1 MTSWWTDRGRPDRS
15 GRLLRLIFPG
25 RVAERPRARFLPL
38 ATPESPPAANVSPH
52 ERLLDPEVVPAD
64 QPPPRPRNLDL
75 RDALVPEQ
83 GSVSLEG
90 LVLDQESRPASWPK
104 TSWADNG
111 AQPLPPRL
119 PRERAPASAEPSQ
132 PPLVLRL
139 ASLLQPPLQ
148 NLLARQ
154 GPVEWPRELFP
165 YQRAGIRALVERDAV
180 LLADDMG
187 LGKTVQ
193 AIAAL
198 RILFHTGRIDSA
210 LLVVPAGLVGHWQRA
225 LREWGPELRVS
236 TVRGRADQR
245 AWQWRAPVHVH
256 LTSYEM
262 LREDF
267 GESLQSPP
275 RRRVW
280 GVVVLDEA
288 QKIKNREAEITRVCK
303 RIPRRRAWALT
314 GTPLENSVDDL
325 ASVCEFLTPWEEGVE
340 LRRLTPGADLLAL
353 HSSMQVRR
361 KKAEVLPDLPPKTVT
376 EIALDLAPA
385 QRESYLRAER
395 EGVLW
400 LKELG
405 RDVRIAHVLEL
416 ITRLKQICNFCP
428 STGESA
434 KLADVE
440 SRLETLVE
448 EGHRALVFSQFVEPP
463 YGVRAIARRLH
474 RFAPLIY
481 AGDQSAGERDRVIAT
496 FKSRREH
503 KALVLSLR
511 AGGQGLNLQEA
522 SYVFHFDRWWNPA
535 VERQAED
542 RTHRL
547 GQTVPVTVYKYVCEG
562 TIEERIDEVLRGKQA
577 LFDEL
582 VDDVSIDL
590 GRYLTSEELFGLFGL
605 EPPPGARV
613 EAQGLPP
620 AFSGLS
626 GEDFERYVGD
636 LLRAL
641 GWLVETTPRT
651 RDGGVDL
658 KARKADQVGVETILY
673 VQCKKH
679 RWPVGV
685 EVVRELNGVLDTG
698 VRGAVACPG
707 GFTREATDFAKER
720 GILLWDGRHLAAL
733 EREARAIADLDS
745 DRGSGAGRLPGERS

>member
-1 MTSWWTDRGRPDRS
+1 MASWWTYRRPPDRAS
-15 GRLLRLIFPG
+15 GLSRLIPLA
-25 RVAERPRARFLPL
+25 RSAEHPRARLLPL
-38 ATPESPPAANVSPH
+38 VTPEPA
-52 ERLLDPEVVPAD
+52 PAL
-64 QPPPRPRNLDL
+64 NLDL
-75 RDALVPEQ
+75 EDALAPER
-83 GSVSLEG
+83 GSVSLQG
-90 LVLDQESRPASWPK
+90 TALDREPRPASRAAK
-104 TSWADNG
+104 RAR
-111 AQPLPPRL
+111 PLARL

-148 NLLARQ
+148 SLLARQ

-165 YQRAGIRALVERDAV
+165 YQRAGIRALVEKDAL

-198 RILFHTGRIDSA
+198 RILLHTGRIESA
-210 LLVVPAGLVGHWQRA
+210 LLVVPAGLLGQWQRA
-225 LREWGPELRVS
+225 FREWAPELRVS
-236 TVRGRADQR
+236 SVRGSPQER

-256 LTSYEM
+256 LTSYET
-262 LREDF
+262 LRADF
-267 GESLQSPP
+267 GRSPQSPP

-280 GVVVLDEA
+280 GVVLLDEA
-288 QKIKNREAEITRVCK
+288 QKIKNRDAEVSRVCK
-303 RIPRRRAWALT
+303 RLPRRRAWALT
-314 GTPLENSVDDL
+314 GTPLENSADDL
-325 ASVCEFLTPWEEGVE
+325 ASVCEFLTPWEEGAE
-340 LRRLTPGADLLAL
+340 LRRLAPGPDLLAL
-353 HSSMQVRR
+353 HSSIQVRR
-361 KKAEVLPDLPPKTVT
+361 KKGDVLRELPPKTVT
-376 EIALDLAPA
+376 EIALDLAAA

-400 LKELG
+400 LRELG
-405 RDVRIAHVLEL
+405 RDVRITHVLEL
-416 ITRLKQICNFCP
+416 IMRLKQICNFCP

-434 KLADVE
+434 KLADIE

-448 EGHRALVFSQFVEPP
+448 EGHRALVFSQFVAAP
-463 YGVRAIARRLH
+463 YGVREIARRLQ
-474 RFAPLIY
+474 RFAPLVY
-481 AGDQSAGERDRVIAT
+481 AGDQSSGERDRVIAA
-496 FKSRREH
+496 FKSRRES

-562 TIEERIDEVLRGKQA
+562 TIEERIDEILRRKQA

-590 GRYLTSEELFGLFGL
+590 GRHLTSEELFGLFGL
-605 EPPPGARV
+605 EPPLGARV
-613 EAQGLPP
+613 DARWAPP
-620 AFSGLS
+620 AFSEMS

-641 GWLVETTPRT
+641 GWSVETTART

-658 KARKADQVGVETILY
+658 KARKADPVGVETVLS
-673 VQCKKH
+673 VQC
-679 RWPVGV
+679 RNQRSPVGV
-685 EVVRELNGVLDTG
+685 EVVRELNAVLDPGARG
-698 VRGAVACPG
+698 VIACPA
-707 GFTREATDFAKER
+707 GFTREAIDFAEER

-733 EREARAIADLDS
+733 EHEARA
-745 DRGSGAGRLPGERS
+745 GR